1 MKKTLLFVA
10 ALAISAMSFADNKT
24 CTWNCANAE
33 SAGISKG
40 SYGDL
45 KDTEKTIQLDGVYFN
60 AKNIM
65 RPDNN
70 TPKNYAGNQVLQVKK
85 KTGYF
90 INQSAMTLV
99 SIELIV
105 NDETIFEVAT
115 GTAVDDLTPETLTGA
130 DETIQLLTYENKKV
144 GDPKDVTYRK
154 VTVDLT
160 GKKYVKVTGLD
171 GGTGAPT
178 PYLYK
183 AVLTYEGSGGEVTHV
198 TAVSLD
204 VTEKKMSAF
213 ESLQL
218 KATVTPD
225 DAFNPALEWTSS
237 NKEVATVSATGL
249 VNALKAGEAVITATS
264 VDVPTISATCKITVE
279 AAKKSD
285 FIAIS
290 PASLK
295 TGDELILTMTID
307 TVGVL
312 VMTTENASGEGP
324 AAILGGIVE
333 GSIVP
338 SADNFV
344 FVATVSEK
352 GIKFSPKGRPDSVLY
367 VSGTSNDGVRVKK
380 VSPKTEAG
388 WDSIG
393 YQWQVDA
400 TTGYLKAT
408 YLTND
413 GEVTRFLGAY
423 DGKFRAYKLTAKGE
437 LSNNIKDQVLKIFVK
452 GATPVAV
459 TGVKLNKSEAELEIG
474 KTLQLAATVEPSDAA
489 NQAVTWSSSNEAI
502 ATVSAA
508 GLVTAVAEGEATITV
523 KTADGGK
530 TATCKVTV
538 KKAPEAIE
546 NIEVSETATK
556 IFHDG
561 QLYIIRDGV
570 IYNVQGARVK

>member
-10 ALAISAMSFADNKT
+10 ALIISAMSFAQNKT
-24 CTWNCANAE
+24 CTWNNANAE
-33 SAGISKG
+33 TAGIAKG
-40 SYGDL
+40 GYGDL
-45 KDTEKTIQLDGVYFN
+45 KDTEKAIQLDGVYFL
-60 AKNIM
+60 AQNIM
-65 RPDNN
+65 RPNNN
-70 TPKNYAGNQVLQVKK
+70 TPNGYAADQVLQIKK

-99 SIELIV
+99 SLELIV
-105 NDETIFEVAT
+105 NKEEIFEVAT
-115 GTAVDDLTPETLTGA
+115 GTVADDLTPVTLTGA
-130 DETIQLLTYENKKV
+130 DETIQLITYAGGKA
-144 GDPKDVTYRK
+144 GDPANVTYRK

-171 GGTGAPT
+171 GGKGAET
-178 PYLYK
+178 PFMYK

-204 VTEKKMSAF
+204 VTEKKMAAF

-218 KATVTPD
+218 TATVTPD
-225 DAFNPALEWTSS
+225 KAFNPALTWTSS
-237 NKEVATVSATGL
+237 NEDVAIVSATGL
-249 VNALKAGEAVITATS
+249 VNTLAPGEATITATS
-264 VDVPTISATCKITVE
+264 VDVPTISATCKLTVE

-312 VMTTENASGEGP
+312 LMNSENAGGEGP

-352 GIKFSPKGRPDSVLY
+352 GIKFSPKGRPDSILY
-367 VSGTSNDGVRVKK
+367 VSGTSSNDCVRVKK
-380 VSPKTEAG
+380 VAPKTEAG
-388 WDSIG
+388 WDSVG

-413 GEVTRFLGAY
+413 GEVTRYLGVY
-423 DGKFRAYKLTAKGE
+423 DGKYRAYKLTAKGE

-452 GATPVAV
+452 GATPIAV
-459 TGVKLNKSEAELEIG
+459 TGVTLDKSEESLEIG
-474 KTLQLAATVEPSDAA
+474 KTLQLVATVEPADAA
-489 NQAVTWSSSNEAI
+489 NKDVTWSSSDEAV
-502 ATVSAA
+502 ATVSAT
-508 GLVTAVAEGEATITV
+508 GLVTAVAEGEAIITV
-523 KTADGGK
+523 KTVDGEK

-538 KKAPEAIE
+538 TAPQAIE

-561 QLYIIRDGV
+561 QLFIIREGI

>member
-24 CTWNCANAE
+24 CTWNNANAE
-33 SAGISKG
+33 TAGIAKG

-45 KDTEKTIQLDGVYFN
+45 KDTEKAIQLDGVYFL
-60 AKNIM
+60 AQNIM
-65 RPDNN
+65 RPNNN
-70 TPKNYAGNQVLQVKK
+70 TPTGYAADQVLQIKK

-99 SIELIV
+99 SLELIV
-105 NDETIFEVAT
+105 NKEEIFEVAT
-115 GTAVDDLTPETLTGA
+115 GTAADDLTPVTLTGA
-130 DETIQLLTYENKKV
+130 DETIQLITYAGGKA
-144 GDPKDVTYRK
+144 GDPANVTYRK

-183 AVLTYEGSGGEVTHV
+183 AVLTYEGSGGEATHV

-204 VTEKKMSAF
+204 VTEKKMAAY
-213 ESLQL
+213 ETLQL
-218 KATVTPD
+218 TATVTPN
-225 DAFNPALEWTSS
+225 DAFNPALTWTSS
-237 NKEVATVSATGL
+237 NEAIATVSATGL
-249 VNALKAGEAVITATS
+249 VNALAPGEATITATS
-264 VDVPTISATCKITVE
+264 VDVPTISATCKLTVE

-285 FIAIS
+285 FIMVS

-312 VMTTENASGEGP
+312 AMNTNDATSTGP
-324 AAILGGIVE
+324 AAVLGGIVE

-338 SADNFV
+338 ATDDFV
-344 FVATVSEK
+344 FVATVSAN
-352 GIKFSPKGRPDSVLY
+352 GIKFSPKGHPDSVLY

-380 VSPKTEAG
+380 YAPKTEAG

-408 YLTND
+408 YLTKD
-413 GEVTRFLGAY
+413 EEVTRYLGVY
-423 DGKFRAYKLTAKGE
+423 DGKYRAYKLTAKGE

-452 GATPVAV
+452 GATPIAV
-459 TGVKLNKSEAELEIG
+459 TGVKLDKAEAELEIG
-474 KTLQLAATVEPSDAA
+474 KTLQLAATVEPADAANKEVTWASSDAA
-489 NQAVTWSSSNEAI
+489 V
-502 ATVSAA
+502 ATVSAT

-523 KTADGGK
+523 TTKDGAK
-530 TATCKVTV
+530 TATCKITV
-538 KKAPEAIE
+538 KEPQAIE
-546 NIEVSETATK
+546 NIEVGESATK

-561 QLYIIRDGV
+561 QIYIIREGKV
-570 IYNVQGARVK
+570 YNIQGARVK